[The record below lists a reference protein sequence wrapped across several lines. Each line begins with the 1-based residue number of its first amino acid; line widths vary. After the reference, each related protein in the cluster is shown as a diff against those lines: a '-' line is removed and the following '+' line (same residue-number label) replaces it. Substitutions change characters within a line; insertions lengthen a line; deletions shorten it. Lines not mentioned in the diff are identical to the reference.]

1 MTKISNAIVSVYD
14 KRGLTAFV
22 SELDKMGINIYSTGG
37 TYSMIA
43 GEGIAAVKVEDY
55 TGFPEMMNGRVKS
68 LHPKIHGGILADRS
82 VNAHLD
88 SARDHD
94 ITLFD
99 IVVVNLYPF
108 QETVE
113 KGMSMDD
120 IVENI
125 DIGGPTLI
133 RSAAKNFRNVAVVT
147 SPDDYWSIIEEL
159 KRNNGELS
167 IETRFELS
175 KKAFAHTA
183 FYDGFISS
191 HFSKIDHAGNKT
203 KDDPE
208 ILTLQFTKKDT
219 LRYGENPHQKA
230 SFYVDRNAPSGTV
243 ATAKQLHGKQ
253 LSFNNYMDLESAKNI
268 VAEFDEP
275 AASIMKHTNP
285 CGAAVG
291 KTLCEAYKLAL
302 ECDPVSAFGSI
313 VGLNREV
320 GEDIAFEISKN
331 FVEAVIAPSFSDKAL
346 EILKKKKN
354 IRLVETGTVCKDPDM
369 DWELKKVSGG
379 LLLED
384 SDRHIVS
391 EADLEFVTEKKPT
404 EEEIK
409 KLLFAQ
415 KIVKHVK
422 SNAILLSDGKA
433 TVGVGAGQMSR
444 IDSLEIAI
452 NKSKKLLKGCV
463 MASDAFFPFRDSV
476 DRASKEGITAIIQP
490 GGSKRDQE
498 SIDACNEHGIAMV
511 FTGKRCFRH
520 L

>member
-1 MTKISNAIVSVYD
+1 
-14 KRGLTAFV
+14 
-22 SELDKMGINIYSTGG
+22 
-37 TYSMIA
+37 
-43 GEGIAAVKVEDY
+43 
-55 TGFPEMMNGRVKS
+55 
-68 LHPKIHGGILADRS
+68 
-82 VNAHLD
+82 
-88 SARDHD
+88 
-94 ITLFD
+94 
-99 IVVVNLYPF
+99 
-108 QETVE
+108 
-113 KGMSMDD
+113 
-120 IVENI
+120 
-125 DIGGPTLI
+125 
-133 RSAAKNFRNVAVVT
+133 
-147 SPDDYWSIIEEL
+147 
-159 KRNNGELS
+159 
-167 IETRFELS
+167 
-175 KKAFAHTA
+175 
-183 FYDGFISS
+183 
-191 HFSKIDHAGNKT
+191 
-203 KDDPE
+203 
-208 ILTLQFTKKDT
+208 
-219 LRYGENPHQKA
+219 
-230 SFYVDRNAPSGTV
+230 
-243 ATAKQLHGKQ
+243 
-253 LSFNNYMDLESAKNI
+253 MDLESAKNI

-291 KTLCEAYKLAL
+291 ETLCEAYKLAL

-320 GEDIAFEISKN
+320 DEDTALEISKN

-346 EILKKKKN
+346 DLLTKKKN
-354 IRLVETGTVCKDPDM
+354 IRLIETGVVCREPDM
-369 DWELKKVSGG
+369 DWEFKKVSGG
-379 LLLED
+379 LLIED
-384 SDRHIVS
+384 SDRYIVS
-391 EADLEFVTEKKPT
+391 EEDLEFVTEKKPT

-452 NKSKKLLKGCV
+452 SKSNKPLKGCV

-490 GGSKRDQE
+490 GGSMRDQE

>member
-1 MTKISNAIVSVYD
+1 MSKISNAIVSVYD
-14 KRGLTAFV
+14 KRGLTAFI
-22 SELDKMGINIYSTGG
+22 SELDKLGVTIFSTGG
-37 TYSMIA
+37 TYSMISA
-43 GEGIAAVKVEDY
+43 EGINAKKVEDY

-68 LHPKIHGGILADRS
+68 LHPKIHGGILANRS
-82 VNAHLD
+82 DKAHLD
-88 SARDHD
+88 SAKSHD
-94 ITLFD
+94 IALFD

-113 KGMSMDD
+113 KGLSMTD

-133 RSAAKNFRNVAVVT
+133 RSAAKNFKDVAIVT
-147 SPDDYWSIIEEL
+147 SPDDYWTIIEEL
-159 KRNNGELS
+159 KKNGELS

-183 FYDGFISS
+183 LYDGFISS
-191 HFSKIDHAGNKT
+191 HFSKIDHEGNQLKE
-203 KDDPE
+203 DPE

-268 VAEFDEP
+268 VSEFSEP
-275 AASIMKHTNP
+275 AAAIMKHTNP
-285 CGAAVG
+285 CGAAFG
-291 KTLCEAYKLAL
+291 DTLCEAYKLAL

-313 VGLNREV
+313 VGLNFEV
-320 GEDIAFEISKN
+320 DEDTAAEISKN
-331 FVEAVIAPSFSDKAL
+331 FVEAVIAPSFSDNAL
-346 EILKKKKN
+346 KILTKKKN
-354 IRLVETGTVCKDPDM
+354 IRLVETGTVCKEPDM

-379 LLLED
+379 LLIED
-384 SDRHIVS
+384 SDRYIVC
-391 EADLEFVTEKKPT
+391 EDDLEFVTEKKPT
-404 EEEIK
+404 KEEIK
-409 KLLFAQ
+409 SLLFAQ

-452 NKSKKLLKGCV
+452 DKSNKPLDGCI

-511 FTGKRCFRH
+511 FTRKRCFRH

>member
-22 SELDKMGINIYSTGG
+22 SELDKLGIKIYSTGG
-37 TYSMIA
+37 TYSMIK
-43 GEGIAAVKVEDY
+43 GEGVSAVKVEDY

-82 VNAHLD
+82 EQAHLE
-88 SARDHD
+88 AAEKHG
-94 ITLFD
+94 IALFD
-99 IVVVNLYPF
+99 MVVVNLYPF

-113 KGMSMDD
+113 KNMSMDD
-120 IVENI
+120 IIENI

-133 RSAAKNFRNVAVVT
+133 RSAAKNFRNVAIVT

-159 KRNNGELS
+159 KENGQLS

-191 HFSKIDHAGNKT
+191 HFSRIDHAGNRIKE
-203 KDDPE
+203 DPE

-230 SFYVDRNAPSGTV
+230 SFYADRNAPSGTV

-291 KTLCEAYKLAL
+291 ETLCEAYKLAL

-320 GEDIAFEISKN
+320 DEDTALEISKN

-346 EILKKKKN
+346 DLLTKKKN
-354 IRLVETGTVCKDPDM
+354 IRLIETGVVCREPDM
-369 DWELKKVSGG
+369 DWEFKKVSGG
-379 LLLED
+379 LLIED
-384 SDRHIVS
+384 SDRYIVS
-391 EADLEFVTEKKPT
+391 EEDLEFVTEKKPT

-452 NKSKKLLKGCV
+452 SKSNKPLKGCV

-490 GGSKRDQE
+490 GGSMRDQE

>member
-1 MTKISNAIVSVYD
+1 MSKASNAIVSVYD

-22 SELDKMGINIYSTGG
+22 SELDKMGITIYSTGG

-43 GEGIAAVKVEDY
+43 GEGIKAVKVEDY

-82 VNAHLD
+82 QKTHLE
-88 SARDHD
+88 SAKQHG
-94 ITLFD
+94 IALFD

-108 QETVE
+108 QKTVE
-113 KGMSMDD
+113 RGLSMDD
-120 IVENI
+120 IIENI

-147 SPDDYWSIIEEL
+147 SPDDYWTIIEEL
-159 KRNNGELS
+159 KKNNGELS
-167 IETRFELS
+167 IKTRFELS

-191 HFSKIDHAGNKT
+191 YFSRIDHAGTVT

-208 ILTLQFTKKDT
+208 ILTLQFTKKET

-243 ATAKQLHGKQ
+243 ATARQLHGKQ

-268 VAEFDEP
+268 VSEFEEP

-285 CGAAVG
+285 CGAAIG
-291 KTLCEAYKLAL
+291 ETLCEAYKRAL

-313 VGLNREV
+313 VGLNKEV
-320 GEDIAFEISKN
+320 DEETAAEISKN

-346 EILKKKKN
+346 EILTKKKN
-354 IRLVETGTVCKDPDM
+354 IRLVETGTVCMEPDM

-379 LLLED
+379 LLIED
-384 SDRHIVS
+384 SDKYIIS
-391 EADLEFVTEKKPT
+391 EKDLEFVTEKKPS

-409 KLLFAQ
+409 SLIFAQ
-415 KIVKHVK
+415 KIVKHIK
-422 SNAILLSDGKA
+422 SNAILLSDGIS

-452 NKSKKLLKGCV
+452 EKSNRPLKGFV

-476 DRASKEGITAIIQP
+476 DRAAKEGITAIIQP
-490 GGSKRDQE
+490 GGSKKDQE

>member
-22 SELDKMGINIYSTGG
+22 SELDKLGVKIYSTGG
-37 TYSMIA
+37 TYAMIA
-43 GEGIAAVKVEDY
+43 GEGIDAQKVEDY
-55 TGFPEMMNGRVKS
+55 TNFPEMMNGRVKS

-82 VNAHLD
+82 VDHHLE
-88 SARDHD
+88 SAKEHG

-99 IVVVNLYPF
+99 MVVVNLYPF

-113 KGMSMDD
+113 KGLSMHD

-133 RSAAKNFRNVAVVT
+133 RSAAKNFKNVAIVT
-147 SPDDYWSIIEEL
+147 SPDDYWAIIEEIRE
-159 KRNNGELS
+159 KGELS

-191 HFSKIDHAGNKT
+191 HFSKIDHEGNKL

-208 ILTLQFTKKDT
+208 ILTLQFTKIDT

-230 SFYVDRNAPSGTV
+230 SFYADRNAPSGTI

-268 VAEFDEP
+268 VSEFEEP

-302 ECDPVSAFGSI
+302 DCDPVSAFGSI
-313 VGLNREV
+313 VGLNQEV
-320 GEDIAFEISKN
+320 DEETALEIKKN

-346 EILKKKKN
+346 EILTKKKN
-354 IRLVETGTVCKDPDM
+354 IRLVETGIVCKEPDM

-379 LLLED
+379 LLIED
-384 SDRHIVS
+384 SDRYIIS
-391 EADLEFVTEKKPT
+391 ENDFKVVTEKKPT
-404 EEEIK
+404 KEEIRS
-409 KLLFAQ
+409 LLFAQ

-433 TVGVGAGQMSR
+433 TVGIGAGQMSR

-452 NKSKKLLKGCV
+452 NKSNKPLKGCI